1 MRGYHF
7 WSDDETFG
15 FSEEDE
21 TKPKFDYSRVP
32 EKNDMEIFEE
42 AMKAID
48 VAMERITKSSFCELL
63 EQERK
68 IKGEEYY
75 AMVKKAIKVYEAVK
89 PKLEFYGINE
99 SNIDCMSVE
108 RIRQLLTGNR

>member
-1 MRGYHF
+1 MRGYHY

-15 FSEEDE
+15 FNEEDE

-42 AMKAID
+42 AMKGLG
-48 VAMERITKSSFCELL
+48 VAMERIAKTSFEELL

-75 AMVKKAIKVYEAVK
+75 AMVKKAIKVFEAVK